1 MEGILTFLILFFCI
15 FISIPISFCMIAVS
29 VFVYLV
35 FADIPITVVVQNMFF
50 NVKSYAFSAVLYFV
64 FAGTVMARG
73 KLSRILLDIA
83 DAFVGYLPGG
93 LAIAAVVGCGLFG
106 AISGSDLA
114 TLAAVGGIMV
124 PALVAR
130 GWKKQTAVGIVGS
143 GALLGMIIPPSIPV
157 IIYAL
162 YVNISVGGMF
172 LAGILPGI
180 AIIITFSIYLYFKSK
195 KIPGEKFQ
203 KPDFLKMLRSLK
215 SGVWGLGMPIIIFG
229 GIYGGITTVTEAAAV
244 AAAYA
249 LFVELVVNR
258 ELSWRDIPGLAVE
271 SAVSTAV
278 ILFLVAG
285 ASVLA
290 RYLTLEQI
298 PQMFAEKLFQLV
310 DSKWSFLLMTNL
322 LLLFVGCLLDL
333 VSATLILMPI
343 LQPLYIEHSIH
354 ELQFGMIFLLNLY
367 SGYLTPPVGINLFA
381 AAGLFGLTLVE
392 TARAYIP
399 FFLMLLLVL
408 FLVILFPW
416 ISTWIPSLVYG

>member
-1 MEGILTFLILFFCI
+1 MEGILTFVILFICI
-15 FISIPISFCMIAVS
+15 FISIPVSFCMIAVA
-29 VFVYLV
+29 VLVYLL
-35 FADIPITVVVQNMFF
+35 FADIPITVVAQNMYY
-50 NVKSYAFSAVLYFV
+50 NVNSYAYSAVLYFV
-64 FAGTVMARG
+64 FAGTIMARG
-73 KLSRILLDIA
+73 RLSNILLDIA

-93 LAIAAVVGCGLFG
+93 MAIAAVVGCGLFG

-114 TLAAVGGIMV
+114 TLAAIGGIMV
-124 PALVAR
+124 PALVNR
-130 GWKKQTAVGIVGS
+130 GWPKSTAVGIVGS

-162 YVNISVGGMF
+162 YVNVSVGSMF
-172 LAGILPGI
+172 LAGILPGV
-180 AIIITFSIYLYFKSK
+180 AIILTFSIYLFFKSNS
-195 KIPGEKFQ
+195 IPGEKFQ
-203 KPDFLKMLRSLK
+203 KPDIKKMARSLK
-215 SGVWGLGMPIIIFG
+215 NGVWGLGMPIIIFG

-249 LFVELVVNR
+249 LFVELVINR
-258 ELSWRDIPGLAVE
+258 ELKWRDIPSLAVE
-271 SAVSTAV
+271 SALSTAV

-298 PQMFAEKLFQLV
+298 PQMFAEELFKLV

-322 LLLFVGCLLDL
+322 LLLIVGCLLDL

-343 LQPLYIEHSIH
+343 LQPLYIEHGIH
-354 ELQFGMIFLLNLY
+354 ELHFGMIFLLNLY

-381 AAGLFGLTLVE
+381 AAGIFGLSLVN

-399 FFLMLLLVL
+399 FFIMLLLVL
-408 FLVILFPW
+408 FLVVLVPW
-416 ISTWIPSLVYG
+416 ISTFIPNLVYG